1 MSHPGYFTTW
11 SAGWLVV
18 ALLVSKLDKCF
29 LTAAAI
35 NSIVVGLIGPYVVA
49 YGRIPG
55 NASLITLSNAW
66 MHALP
71 MFVAA
76 LILRRVLPSCRKRVL
91 GYLVVFDL
99 LWLLARDE
107 GCSGWKKAKRLYG
120 IRNPC
125 WVAAVVAA
133 QFGSILLFA

>member
-49 YGRIPG
+49 VRTHPG
-55 NASLITLSNAW
+55 ERLAHHSQQRGGCTRFPCSS
-66 MHALP
+66 P
-71 MFVAA
+71 PSSCVA
-76 LILRRVLPSCRKRVL
+76 VLPSCRKRVL

-120 IRNPC
+120 IPQPLLGRSSGGG
-125 WVAAVVAA
+125 AVW
-133 QFGSILLFA
+133 